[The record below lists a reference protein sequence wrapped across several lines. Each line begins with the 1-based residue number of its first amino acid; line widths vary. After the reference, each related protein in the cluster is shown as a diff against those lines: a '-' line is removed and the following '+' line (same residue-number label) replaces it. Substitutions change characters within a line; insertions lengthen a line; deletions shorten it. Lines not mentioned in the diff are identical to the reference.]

1 MKQEK
6 SGFQPA
12 LTVKTC
18 MSNIVNK
25 DFLLPAIQREFVW
38 DHEQIVALFDSLM
51 RGYPINSFLFWQVN
65 SDKIRDFQFYDFIR
79 DYTEYKATHSN
90 KATILQGND
99 ITCILDIIPVLFNLL
114 HV

>member
-18 MSNIVNK
+18 MRNIVK
-25 DFLLPAIQREFVW
+25 RDFLLPAIQREFVW

-65 SDKIRDFQFYDFIR
+65 SDKIRDFQFYDLIR
-79 DYTEYKATHSN
+79 DYT
-90 KATILQGND
+90 
-99 ITCILDIIPVLFNLL
+99 
-114 HV
+114 